1 MCDLCD
7 HDSFPF
13 YLTFCCTCE
22 GGGRVP
28 MVVSTEH
35 KPNFSEE
42 EKDMIRRIFPDGR
55 IRFRMRKIKDHA
67 HCHVYFD

>member
-13 YLTFCCTCE
+13 YLTFCRTCQ
-22 GGGRVP
+22 GGGKIP

-35 KPNFSEE
+35 KPHFSPE
-42 EKDMIRRIFPDGR
+42 EKDMIKRMLPDR
-55 IRFRMRKIKDHA
+55 KIRWQQRKIKNHA
-67 HCHVYFD
+67 HCHILS